1 MSRMVT
7 TGGLVA
13 ALLLGACT
21 TEYLEPNG
29 LHSFQVTLTAD
40 MGQQKGSPEQPLN
53 YISGTSCEA
62 NPCPGEEECIGY
74 CAVTNHTSCKTDN
87 DCPTGEYCARMC
99 AQPVYLDIEARGRG
113 GKPFPLEGELQV
125 HLKVVPGM
133 VPGPYEY
140 LTLTDGE
147 ATAAKVY
154 IAQTFGASYIWVEDN
169 GDGHSQEQYGPC
181 NNELDDD
188 DDGFIDQADPN
199 CTGPNDPAEEKASF
213 ATGLSPALHFE
224 NPRIWHLQYTDQVS
238 TSPLAGQNVYV
249 EEGAMV
255 VTNVI
260 ANGFFAT
267 DLNDQKHPLDD
278 EGTPGYY
285 NAFFFY
291 TFNKP
296 EGLGYGDLLCSFSG
310 GIVEYEGNTQMT
322 FPTFDRAETVDEDG
336 EPKAPC
342 PTRTIDM
349 TLEVPDPVDVTA
361 LLVPEEPD
369 SSDYADQMMVNARAL
384 EPFES
389 NLIQIRNVEGAN
401 RFIACDS
408 DENGQFPPNSDDD
421 ACRDECQL
429 DPICT
434 QLESFFKYSQMSAYA
449 TLGKKFFVGID
460 MLQDKIPLEIPY
472 VGASDLSGNCPDIV
486 DAVSGEVLVENPH
499 KLLIGDT
506 LFWEYLCP
514 EQDLNSITG
523 NLRHIY
529 LCDPKPGKK
538 ESCGLQ
544 MTMLVPRF
552 DDDFDFAE

>member
-1 MSRMVT
+1 MFK
-7 TGGLVA
+7 TGILA
-13 ALLLGACT
+13 AVLLLGACT
-21 TEYLEPNG
+21 TEYVEPNA
-29 LHSFQVTLTAD
+29 LHSFGVTLTPE
-40 MGQQKGSPEQPLN
+40 MGQETGNPEEPLD
-53 YISGTSCEA
+53 YISGTSCAE
-62 NPCPGEEECIGY
+62 NPCPGKEECIGY
-74 CAVTNHTSCKTDN
+74 CAVNNHIACFADD
-87 DCPTGEYCARMC
+87 DCPTGEFCARIC
-99 AQPVYLDIEARGRG
+99 AQPVFLDVRSLGRD
-113 GKPFPLEGELQV
+113 GKYFPLEGELQV
-125 HLKVVPGM
+125 HLQVVPGM
-133 VPGPYEY
+133 IPGPYEY
-140 LTLTDGE
+140 ITLTDGE
-147 ATAAKVY
+147 VKAAKVY
-154 IAQTFGASYIWVEDN
+154 IAQTFGESFIWVEDN
-169 GDGHSQEQYGPC
+169 GDGHSGEQYGPC

-188 DDGFIDQADPN
+188 GDGFIDQADPN
-199 CTGPNDPAEEKASF
+199 CMSPSDPVEEKASF

-238 TSPLAGQNVYV
+238 TSPLAGQNVFV

-255 VTNVI
+255 VTNII
-260 ANGFFAT
+260 ANGFFVT
-267 DLNDQKHPLDD
+267 DLDDQHHPLDD

-296 EGLGYGDLLCSFSG
+296 EGIGYGDLLCSFTG
-310 GIVEYEGNTQMT
+310 GVVEYEGNTQMT
-322 FPTFDRAETVDEDG
+322 FPTYEAAIKSEGPT
-336 EPKAPC
+336 KAC
-342 PTRTIDM
+342 KNREIDL
-349 TLEVPDPVDVTA
+349 TLQVPDPIDVTS
-361 LLVPEEPD
+361 LLVAEEPE
-369 SSDYADQMMVNARAL
+369 SSSYSDQMMENARAL

-389 NLIQIRNVEGAN
+389 NLIQIKNVQGAN

-408 DENGQFPPNSDDD
+408 DENGQFPANSDDD

-460 MLQDKIPLEIPY
+460 MLQDKVPLEVPY
-472 VGASDLSGNCPDIV
+472 VGSPDLSGNCGDII
-486 DAVSGEVLVENPH
+486 DETSGEVLVENPH
-499 KLLIGDT
+499 KILIGDT

-514 EQDLNSITG
+514 EQNLNSITG

-529 LCDPKPGKK
+529 LCDPKPGQR